1 MYNQDY
7 VVPVDTNNL
16 PVSVS
21 IFTKKSICNGTSFS
35 PIMYHCSR
43 TGFINDI
50 VIRPR
55 YRTQLFLHMVDQLKI
70 EGFSC
75 YCAFPHLVLTD
86 PSFQLQRASTH
97 NTCTLC
103 RLFSDTE
110 KHSGDFIFTIVAP
123 DLDGYLAC
131 SELIDYLAV
140 QLSPFTTAS
149 LDCSSLVYLEG
160 RLRSTRTFLVFPR
173 RHDCSIFATHWAIT
187 LFSNVYYTSSLYGGT
202 GTQLP
207 RPNGRGPQFSLSRVP
222 ISGV

>member
-1 MYNQDY
+1 MSWSERRDLNSQHPDWKSG
-7 VVPVDTNNL
+7 TL
-16 PVSVS
+16 PIELRSQIV
-21 IFTKKSICNGTSFS
+21 IFWQMHVHINYPDCNGTSFS

-55 YRTQLFLHMVDQLKI
+55 YRTQLFLHVADQLKI

-75 YCAFPHLVLTD
+75 YRAFPHLVLTD

-123 DLDGYLAC
+123 ALDGYLAC
-131 SELIDYLAV
+131 SELVDHYLAV
-140 QLSPFTTAS
+140 HLTPFTTAAD
-149 LDCSSLVYLEG
+149 LLISSLQNIRTTVVKFQSLMIK
-160 RLRSTRTFLVFPR
+160 LRGTKNFL
-173 RHDCSIFATHWAIT
+173 I
-187 LFSNVYYTSSLYGGT
+187 LL
-202 GTQLP
+202 
-207 RPNGRGPQFSLSRVP
+207 VP
-222 ISGV
+222 LAP

>member
-1 MYNQDY
+1 MSWSERRDLNSQHPDWKSG
-7 VVPVDTNNL
+7 TL
-16 PVSVS
+16 PIELRSQIV
-21 IFTKKSICNGTSFS
+21 IFWQMHVHINYPDCNGTSFS

-55 YRTQLFLHMVDQLKI
+55 YRTQLFLHVADQLKI

-75 YCAFPHLVLTD
+75 YRAFPHLVLTD

-123 DLDGYLAC
+123 ALDGYLAC
-131 SELIDYLAV
+131 SELVDHYLAV
-140 QLSPFTTAS
+140 YPIPFNYSFCPRESAQAP
-149 LDCSSLVYLEG
+149 
-160 RLRSTRTFLVFPR
+160 RLRSTKNFL
-173 RHDCSIFATHWAIT
+173 I
-187 LFSNVYYTSSLYGGT
+187 LL
-202 GTQLP
+202 L
-207 RPNGRGPQFSLSRVP
+207 VP
-222 ISGV
+222 LAP